1 MFRLGIN
8 EYVRNTWYNII
19 TVFIMVAMMCVTVVF
34 ISNVDR
40 QTRLYRL
47 TSEYIDSNSIF
58 LNYST
63 KEDWKLLNKVEK
75 IMSSQTTTSWIKN
88 VENSRFQLLVYS
100 DDFMKYLSPRLDE
113 GQFPYKKQLDNDIIP
128 VVISHNPYGI
138 STGDVISIEVFTNS
152 EKTIN
157 INVYIAGI
165 LSDGQSVASLSG
177 NVLEDMTYEDF
188 FETYNYEQTGEVIMI
203 TSKDELS
210 KISDDIMLFNY
221 NSIVKFEE
229 NITEEEYEAN
239 INAVKEYERERFK
252 VSSVDVYPDTDTVIK
267 WNKELFNSILIKNI
281 PLTIAI
287 FILVLTCI
295 AGIVSIKTY
304 RSTRYYGILYTCG
317 MNYRT
322 AVMITGIEMLANCCL
337 ALMLSVSILKIQSKL
352 KIFGV
357 INCDIN
363 IVTVSVLIVSC
374 IITVVFSM
382 LMTGRSLKE
391 NTAVE
396 ILRNI

>member
-152 EKTIN
+152 EKAIN

-229 NITEEEYEAN
+229 SITEEEYEAN

>member
-396 ILRNI
+396 TLRNI